1 MSENEV
7 KVVENKGKLE
17 GIDIVEV
24 AKNGLAIVG
33 GVAIVGGTIF
43 LIAKGVSAA
52 KATEVVVE
60 KAPEIAKGVAE
71 AAEVVL

>member
-7 KVVENKGKLE
+7 KVAKNKGKLE
-17 GIDIVEV
+17 DIDIVEV

-43 LIAKGVSAA
+43 LIAKGVSTA
-52 KATEVVVE
+52 KATEMVVE

>member
-7 KVVENKGKLE
+7 KVVENEGKLE

-43 LIAKGVSAA
+43 LIVKGVNAA
-52 KATEVVVE
+52 KATEMVVE

>member
-33 GVAIVGGTIF
+33 GVAIVGGTIL

-52 KATEVVVE
+52 KATEMVVE

>member
-7 KVVENKGKLE
+7 KVVENEGKLE

-43 LIAKGVSAA
+43 LIAKGVNAA
-52 KATEVVVE
+52 KATEMVVE